1 MSISSEEIC
10 KQADLAIKALTEYL
24 KKKNQN
30 DILDSDLGIW
40 CHITLAKHVETTK
53 SQQIELSHPICDDQG
68 EVCLVVHNE
77 PKKYQAIVD
86 KMDLPRKV
94 TTERACIKVYSGKQI
109 KENYQRYEAKRQL
122 ARDYDLFLIDASLA
136 HKINALFGDSFKRAS
151 KLPIIAYVSR
161 NEKIMNEK
169 YMKENLLKALNTTSL
184 PAAFDSS
191 RQVKIGHNHM
201 TDKELLDNF
210 KAVLE
215 TLISLDS
222 WKFVQCVSLH
232 ADQSISL
239 PVYACV
245 PGTWLIEDSV
255 MEEGAEEIEKMRPQL
270 IKEREERKNAK
281 LEKER
286 LDRQKRKEKRL
297 ARSLK
302 LQEEHRE
309 KIKKQKAEKLMK
321 RKQERKEKL
330 AKKKENKTKQ

>member
-1 MSISSEEIC
+1 MSIGSEEIC

-24 KKKNQN
+24 KKKDQN
-30 DILDSDLGIW
+30 DILDSDCGIW

-53 SQQIELSHPICDDQG
+53 SQQIELSHPMCDDQG

-94 TTERACIKVYSGKQI
+94 TVYSGKQI

-151 KLPIIAYVSR
+151 KLPIITYVSR

-184 PAAFDSS
+184 PAAFDGS
-191 RQVKIGHNHM
+191 RQVKFGHNHM
-201 TDKELLDNF
+201 TNKELLDNF

-215 TLISLDS
+215 TLITLDT
-222 WKFVQCVSLH
+222 WKFVQCVSIH

-239 PVYACV
+239 PVYACI
-245 PGTWLIEDSV
+245 PGTWLIEDSI

-286 LDRQKRKEKRL
+286 QDRQKRKEKRL

-302 LQEEHRE
+302 LQQEQKEQ
-309 KIKKQKAEKLMK
+309 IKKNKAEKLMK

-330 AKKKENKTKQ
+330 AKKRQNKTNQ